1 MAYANSSKWVEKLEQ
16 EGELLRVREP
26 ACVELEIAAAADQES
41 KSGHGGKALLFESP
55 VRRGWIGLWV
65 SCFDQWIRIGQE
77 DRDGFRSR
85 KGGGDWG

>member
-55 VRRGWIGLWV
+55 VRRDGTAYGFPVLINGYGSAKRIAMALGREKVEEIG
-65 SCFDQWIRIGQE
+65 
-77 DRDGFRSR
+77 
-85 KGGGDWG
+85 